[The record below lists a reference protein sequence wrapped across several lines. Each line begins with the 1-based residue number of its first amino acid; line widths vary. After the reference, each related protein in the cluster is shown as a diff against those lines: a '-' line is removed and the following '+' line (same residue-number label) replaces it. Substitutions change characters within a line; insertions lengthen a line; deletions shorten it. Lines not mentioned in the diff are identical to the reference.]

1 MAGWIRRQFTD
12 LGVTQAPPGPY
23 LPLLQAGHGGTVM
36 LCIDVSG
43 SMAGAPLREAVRGA
57 RAFVAEAV
65 EAHYEVGVVLW
76 NWSVAAVSPPS
87 PGSGP
92 ALEVLDR
99 ADAASGTDLLP
110 ALVECERILAGRRGD
125 RVVAVFGDGDLGIR
139 KKRVVAKVG
148 ELKADG
154 VRFVTRGLGSHA
166 AAEFA
171 LISSAD
177 DESPVEVRDVTELAD
192 GIAGMAKSL
201 GSLGKRR

>member
-1 MAGWIRRQFTD
+1 
-12 LGVTQAPPGPY
+12 
-23 LPLLQAGHGGTVM
+23 M

-154 VRFVTRGLGSHA
+154 VRFVTRGLGSQA
-166 AAEFA
+166 AAQFA

-192 GIAGMAKSL
+192 GIGGMAKSL